1 MNERISDLID
11 RAFASATEPLPLV
24 ESLVRFLQQ
33 AITKDRELRLAVIR
47 IAAETL
53 VGVRRRQARR
63 ETVAEKPK
71 PKPKTVKAQT
81 FKPYRGDVRR
91 RKDELTAH

>member
-11 RAFASATEPLPLV
+11 QAFASATEPLPLV

-33 AITKDRELRLAVIR
+33 AITKDRELRMAVIR

-53 VGVRRRQARR
+53 VGERRQQARR
-63 ETVAEKPK
+63 EVEPTDHIRRNG
-71 PKPKTVKAQT
+71 QT
-81 FKPYRGDVRR
+81 MRR
-91 RKDELTAH
+91 